1 MSIEPTSAIFK
12 HLRRVLQQTYFL
24 QFLTSKELDKLMGE
38 LRAIR
43 VFKGFEIVKQGDPGD
58 AFYLIA
64 SGRVSVWVNKG
75 KGRVRVTGLAT
86 DDYFGE
92 MALISNAPRNA
103 TVVADG
109 LTELFILDKYH
120 FQNLLMKNPA
130 IAEKL
135 KKAHALRDEVNSRL
149 AE

>member
-1 MSIEPTSAIFK
+1 
-12 HLRRVLQQTYFL
+12 
-24 QFLTSKELDKLMGE
+24 
-38 LRAIR
+38 
-43 VFKGFEIVKQGDPGD
+43 
-58 AFYLIA
+58 
-64 SGRVSVWVNKG
+64 
-75 KGRVRVTGLAT
+75 
-86 DDYFGE
+86 

-135 KKAHALRDEVNSRL
+135 KKAYELREEATSRL